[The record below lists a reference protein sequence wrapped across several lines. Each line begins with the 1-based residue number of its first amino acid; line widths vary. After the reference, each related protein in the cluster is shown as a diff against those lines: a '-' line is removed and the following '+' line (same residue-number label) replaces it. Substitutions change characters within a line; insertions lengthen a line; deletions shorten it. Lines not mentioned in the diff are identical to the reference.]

1 MGVCCTKMSN
11 HYEYPP
17 KRDESPMYVPFESLT
32 KSVVHSVIKVV
43 TSYRS
48 LNEDYSERTLYNFLL
63 AIKKKLEKIESD
75 ISTNEKKFDVHIIQH
90 ARQVRGW
97 LMDRNNKPLDW
108 KNLEKHYEKTINE
121 RERYWELTDPPVSSP

>member
-17 KRDESPMYVPFESLT
+17 ETDKSPMYVPFESLT

-43 TSYRS
+43 TSYRR

-63 AIKKKLEKIESD
+63 AIKEKLEKTESD
-75 ISTNEKKFDVHIIQH
+75 ISTNEKKFDDHIIQH
-90 ARQVRGW
+90 AGQ
-97 LMDRNNKPLDW
+97 
-108 KNLEKHYEKTINE
+108 
-121 RERYWELTDPPVSSP
+121 